1 MRPVPRRSAAL
12 AAVLVLA
19 LCPAAEAQEEG
30 PVVKLDAVVVS
41 ASRRPEKALT
51 APAHVETV
59 DAREIE
65 ARPAITPTDH
75 LRALPGVDVA
85 STGVMTSNV
94 VARGFNN
101 IFSGALLMI
110 TDNRYASVPSLRL
123 NAPYMIPANDE
134 DIDHIE
140 VLLGPA
146 SALYGPNTA
155 NGVMHV
161 VTRSPFDSRGT
172 TVSLAG
178 GERSVVQGTFRHARA
193 LGERVALKVSGQYLR
208 GEDWKYEDPVEVA
221 ARTSVVGTDP
231 STRIGLRDALLESF
245 KGDARVD
252 VRPGGDAEAI
262 LSIGGSQIGSAV
274 ELTGLG
280 AAQVKDW
287 RYTYAQARF
296 RAGRLFVQGFGN
308 FSDAGETYL
317 LRTGEPI
324 VDRSRIWVAQAQHGV
339 GLLGDRQQLTY
350 GVDFERTE
358 PRTGGTILG
367 RNEGVRVNEIGGY
380 LQSESH
386 LASKLDLVLAGRLDR
401 NDYIGETVFSPRA
414 ALVFKPRTGQTLRL
428 SYNRAFETPTSNNL
442 FLDIVAARLPGG
454 LYDVRALGVPR
465 DGFTFR
471 RDCAGGLCMRSPFA
485 PAAGFLPADAT
496 MLWPAVV
503 QIMGARGV
511 DLSGIPA
518 PTAGS
523 VGTVFRVLNTTTGTF
538 QDVSPS
544 AVRDI
549 DPIRPTITNSIEAGY
564 QGLVADRL
572 LLSLDVYRMRK
583 DDFVGP
589 LVVET
594 PNVFLDAA
602 ALGAYLARFMPATSA
617 QQLAAGIGGIS
628 GSAQAA
634 GIPLGTVVPDN
645 ALTGSSDL
653 VLTYRNFGE
662 VDLWGSDLGA
672 RLLLGDRLSL
682 TGSYSWVSRDYW
694 TASDVGGLSPIALN
708 APRNKGVISAD
719 YDDPTGMVGELRVRA
734 VGGFPMNSGVY
745 IGDVSSYSVLD
756 ASIGYHLPVAGGW
769 ALVTLS
775 AQNLLD
781 DRTRQFVGAPAI
793 GRLVLTRLQYSF

>member
-1 MRPVPRRSAAL
+1 
-12 AAVLVLA
+12 VLVLS
-19 LCPAAEAQEEG
+19 LSLPAGAQEEG
-30 PVVKLDAVVVS
+30 PVVQLDAVVVS

-59 DAREIE
+59 PARAIE

-193 LGERVALKVSGQYLR
+193 FGERVAVKVSGQYLR
-208 GEDWKYEDPVEVA
+208 GEDWKFVDPVEVA
-221 ARTSVVGTDP
+221 ARNSVIGGDP
-231 STRIGLRDALLESF
+231 ATRIGLRDASLESF

-252 VRPGGDAEAI
+252 LRPGGESEAI
-262 LSIGGSQIGSAV
+262 LSFGGSQIGNAI

-280 AAQVKDW
+280 AAQVRDW

-324 VDRSRIWVAQAQHGV
+324 VDRSRIWVAQVQHGF
-339 GLLGDRQQLTY
+339 GFPGDRQQLTY

-358 PRTGGTILG
+358 PRTEGTILG

-386 LASKLDLVLAGRLDR
+386 LTSKLDLILAGRLDR
-401 NDYIGETVFSPRA
+401 NDYVDETVFSPRA
-414 ALVFKPRTGQTLRL
+414 ALVFKPRSGQTLRL

-442 FLDIVAARLPGG
+442 FLDVVAARLPGG

-485 PAAGFLPADAT
+485 PAGRFLPTDAT

-503 QIMGARGV
+503 QIMAARGV

-523 VGTVFRVLNTTTGTF
+523 VGTVLRVLNTTTGTF

-549 DPIRPTITNSIEAGY
+549 DPIRPTITNSFEVGY
-564 QGLVADRL
+564 QGLLTDRL
-572 LLSLDVYRMRK
+572 LVSLDVYRMRK

-589 LVVET
+589 LIVET
-594 PNVFLDAA
+594 PNAFLDAA
-602 ALGAYLARFMPATSA
+602 TLGAYLARFMPAA
-617 QQLAAGIGGIS
+617 QARQLAAGIGGIA
-628 GSAQAA
+628 GSAQAP

-672 RLLLGDRLSL
+672 QLLLGDRLSL

-694 TASDVGGLSPIALN
+694 TAAEVGGLSPIALN
-708 APRNKGVISAD
+708 APRNKGAISAN
-719 YDDPTGMVGELRVRA
+719 YDDPVGIVGELRVRA

-745 IGDVSSYSVLD
+745 IGDVSSYTVLD
-756 ASIGYHLPVAGGW
+756 ASVGYHLPVAGGR

-781 DRTRQFVGAPAI
+781 DRTQQFIGAPAI